1 VKSNAGLTIAC
12 MLTRYQIES
21 ELSVAYLHAIAAKAS
36 FAVDIPHIDNDSI
49 DAIISAKGKLV
60 NDSIK
65 HSPRIQVQLKATIN
79 TRINNGEISY
89 PLPIKNYDDLRVD
102 TAVPRLLVLLVL
114 PEHEIDW
121 LVHHPEKL
129 IFQKCAYYLNLKGQP
144 EKIGI
149 DKPTIYIPTSNMLTP
164 VSLRDLMIKASKLQ
178 DL

>member
-1 VKSNAGLTIAC
+1 
-12 MLTRYQIES
+12 
-21 ELSVAYLHAIAAKAS
+21 
-36 FAVDIPHIDNDSI
+36 
-49 DAIISAKGKLV
+49 
-60 NDSIK
+60 
-65 HSPRIQVQLKATIN
+65 
-79 TRINNGEISY
+79 
-89 PLPIKNYDDLRVD
+89 
-102 TAVPRLLVLLVL
+102 LVL